1 MNDLRDAALAPKP
14 ASTQGR
20 WGPRTWLTLIL
31 CWLVAVNLRTVVLGV
46 SPVLPN
52 IQHDLGISNTAL
64 GLLTALPVLCMGFLA
79 WPSAAVIAR
88 VGGRVGVALGLALLT
103 LGAVLRSVPGNTL
116 SVFAFTLI
124 LSIGVTL
131 GQTTLPILVRQ
142 WFPARIG
149 LASAVYTNGLVIGET
164 VAVAVT
170 GPVLLRLFGRD
181 AWPATFIAWSVPVAG
196 ALLLWL
202 LLAPPAPPLGFA
214 ANVARPQTPTP
225 APPAAPPAQ
234 RARATAARAHRPARA
249 WHLGV
254 LLGSGSLVY
263 FGMNAWIPPYD
274 QALGRSAATA
284 GVLATLN
291 AAQLPV
297 SLALMALAQRLV
309 GRRWPFIAAGVVVLA
324 GLAGWLWAPPASG
337 AVWAALLGAASA
349 FVFMLAT
356 ALPPL
361 LAEPEAVAHLTGM
374 TLSIGY
380 SVAFFGPL
388 LGGSLWDAWHAQPA
402 IVFLPVGVAGIILVA
417 LGAALPAGR
426 FATMTQPHESGFQQR

>member
-1 MNDLRDAALAPKP
+1 MAPGGPRMSALRSGAGARAP
-14 ASTQGR
+14 ANGR
-20 WGPRTWLTLIL
+20 WNLRRWLTLSL

-52 IQHDLGISNTAL
+52 IQHDLGISNTVL

-79 WPSAAVIAR
+79 WPSAALIAR
-88 VGGRVGVALGLALLT
+88 VGGRIGVALGLALLT
-103 LGAVLRSVPGNTL
+103 VGACLRAVPGNAL
-116 SVFAFTLI
+116 SVFACTLI
-124 LSIGVTL
+124 LSVGVTL

-142 WFPARIG
+142 WFPDRIG

-164 VAVAVT
+164 LAVAVT
-170 GPVLLRLFGRD
+170 GPVLLYVFGRD
-181 AWPATFIAWSVPVAG
+181 AWAATFVAWSVPVAA

-202 LLAPPAPPLGFA
+202 LLAPAAPPLGFA
-214 ANVARPQTPTP
+214 ANARRADAPIATP
-225 APPAAPPAQ
+225 
-234 RARATAARAHRPARA
+234 ATAARATSADSTASAHRPARA

-284 GVLATLN
+284 GVLAALN

-297 SLALMALAQRLV
+297 SLALMVLAQRLV
-309 GRRWPFIAAGVVVLA
+309 GRRWPFIAAGVVVLG
-324 GLAGWLWAPPASG
+324 GLAGWLWAPAATG

-361 LAEPEAVAHLTGM
+361 LAEPEAVAHLTGL

-388 LGGSLWDAWHAQPA
+388 LGGSLWDVWRAQPN
-402 IVFLPVGVAGIILVA
+402 IVFLPVCAAGVILVA
-417 LGAALPAGR
+417 LGSALPAGR
-426 FATMTQPHESGFQQR
+426 FATTGQR